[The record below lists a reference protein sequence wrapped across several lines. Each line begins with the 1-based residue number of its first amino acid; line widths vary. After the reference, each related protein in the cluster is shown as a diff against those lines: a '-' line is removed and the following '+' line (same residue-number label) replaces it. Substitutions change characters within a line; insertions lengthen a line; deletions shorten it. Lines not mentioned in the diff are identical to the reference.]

1 MRHLETRSC
10 HQHRHPEFALEL
22 GEGVREL
29 DAEWLRAT
37 LEGLVAQGRR
47 FHPGETLQL
56 GWSIARI
63 GPLEDGRLTLLE
75 PDFESLP
82 THFVPGAT
90 RSLLHLRLQRSVAES
105 LGLAEPAFPS
115 LRQSAIVC
123 SRLARA
129 RPLWLDR
136 ASPQGVDSGW
146 FIGCA
151 GESHEH
157 QSARNLERLSLYE
170 VALQQPAVVPYLALP
185 PGVQLLLPVEP
196 HWGRKHRTH
205 EPAPGER
212 PTIWREGQELVP
224 APGSLLDMGW
234 RPRRG

>member
-10 HQHRHPEFALEL
+10 HQHGHPEFALEL
-22 GEGVREL
+22 GEEVLEL

-37 LEGLVAQGRR
+37 LEGLVAQGHR
-47 FHPGETLQL
+47 FRPGETLQL
-56 GWSIARI
+56 GWSITRI
-63 GPLEDGRLTLLE
+63 GPLEHGRLTLLE

-90 RSLLHLRLQRSVAES
+90 RTLLHLRLQRSVAES
-105 LGLAEPAFPS
+105 LGVAEPAFPS

-129 RPLWLDR
+129 HPLWLDR
-136 ASPQGVDSGW
+136 ALPQGMDSGW
-146 FIGCA
+146 FMGCA
-151 GESHEH
+151 DESHDH
-157 QSARNLERLSLYE
+157 QSARSLERLSLYE

-185 PGVQLLLPVEP
+185 PGLQLLLPVES

-205 EPAPGER
+205 ESTSSER
-212 PTIWREGQELVP
+212 PTAWREGRELEP
-224 APGSLLDMGW
+224 APGSLLERWW
-234 RPRRG
+234 RQGR